1 MNDKYDD
8 KYDIMND
15 DIKNKIN
22 KIPSSSLKAK
32 LIELNSI
39 TNILLYD
46 KEDKFHN
53 EYKQIRGNYEINSF
67 NIYNKIS
74 DIIQGKLDPDKILTE
89 EDYNKYSINKDSE
102 KSEINLN
109 YKEIKDFWL
118 TALKNC
124 DYFNIN
130 KNEEKILHFLKDIKI
145 ELHENKIDL
154 TLIYF
159 FEQNEYFKNNI
170 IKKQYFYNSSN
181 EKLEKS
187 EYDEIIWNQN
197 YQNINSKEGRKENK
211 KSFFDMFNK
220 NETTKELDENEANF
234 LKNDFFPG
242 VLEYY
247 LNLVGHKKKQKDI
260 DDNILGTF
268 NFGKINIKTI
278 K

>member
-22 KIPSSSLKAK
+22 KISSSSLKAK

-67 NIYNKIS
+67 NVYNKIS
-74 DIIQGKLDPDKILTE
+74 DIIQGKLDSDKILTE

-159 FEQNEYFKNNI
+159 FEQNEFFKNNI
-170 IKKQYFYNSSN
+170 IKKHYFYNSSN

-247 LNLVGHKKKQKDI
+247 LNLIGHKKKQKDI

>member
-8 KYDIMND
+8 KYGIISD

-22 KIPSSSLKAK
+22 KISSSSLKAK
-32 LIELNSI
+32 LIEVNTI

-46 KEDKFHN
+46 KEDKFHD
-53 EYKQIRGNYEINSF
+53 EYKQIRGNCEINSF
-67 NIYNKIS
+67 KIYNKIS
-74 DIIQGKLDPDKILTE
+74 DIIQGKIDPDDILTE
-89 EDYNKYSINKDSE
+89 DDYNKYNINKDIE

-118 TALKNC
+118 IALKNC
-124 DYFNIN
+124 DYFYIN

-154 TLIYF
+154 TFIYY
-159 FEQNEYFKNNI
+159 FEKNEFFKNNI
-170 IKKQYFYNSSN
+170 LKKHYFYNSSN

-187 EYDEIIWNQN
+187 EFDEIIWNQN
-197 YQNINSKEGRKENK
+197 YKNFNLKEGRKENK

-234 LKNDFFPG
+234 LKNDFMPG

-247 LNLVGHKKKQKDI
+247 LNLVGHKRIKKDV

-268 NFGKINIKTI
+268 NLGKINIKTI

>member
-15 DIKNKIN
+15 DIKNKID

-74 DIIQGKLDPDKILTE
+74 DIIQGKLDQDKILTE
-89 EDYNKYSINKDSE
+89 EDYNKYNINKDSE

-109 YKEIKDFWL
+109 YKEINDFWL

-159 FEQNEYFKNNI
+159 FEQNEFFKNNI

-268 NFGKINIKTI
+268 NLGKINIKTI

>member
-1 MNDKYDD
+1 MENKY
-8 KYDIMND
+8 YIISE

-22 KIPSSSLKAK
+22 KISSPSLKAK

-46 KEDKFHN
+46 KEDKFHS
-53 EYKQIRGNYEINSF
+53 EYKQIRGNYEMNSF

-74 DIIQGKLDPDKILTE
+74 DVIQDKLNPDEILTE
-89 EDYNKYSINKDSE
+89 DDYSKYNIHKDSE
-102 KSEINLN
+102 KSEINIDS
-109 YKEIKDFWL
+109 KEVKDFWL
-118 TALKNC
+118 TALKNSE
-124 DYFNIN
+124 YFNIS
-130 KNEEKILHFLKDIKI
+130 KSEEKILHYLKDIKI

-154 TLIYF
+154 TMNYY
-159 FEQNEYFKNNI
+159 FEQNDYFKNNI
-170 IKKQYFYNSSN
+170 IKKHYFYNSSN

-187 EYDEIIWNQN
+187 EFDEILWNK
-197 YQNINSKEGRKENK
+197 SPKFKENEDENK
-211 KSFFDMFNK
+211 KNFFDMFNK
-220 NETTKELDENEANF
+220 DKVTKELDENEANF
-234 LKNDFFPG
+234 LKNDFMPG

-247 LNLVGHKKKQKDI
+247 LNLVKYKNKKKDIDI

>member
-22 KIPSSSLKAK
+22 KISSSSLKAK

-67 NIYNKIS
+67 NVYNKIS

-89 EDYNKYSINKDSE
+89 EDYNKYNINKDSE

-109 YKEIKDFWL
+109 HKEINDFWL

-159 FEQNEYFKNNI
+159 FKQNEFFKNNI
-170 IKKQYFYNSSN
+170 IKKHYFYNSSN

>member
-22 KIPSSSLKAK
+22 KISSSSLKAK

-53 EYKQIRGNYEINSF
+53 EYKQIRGNYEMNSF
-67 NIYNKIS
+67 SIYNKIS
-74 DIIQGKLDPDKILTE
+74 DIINGKLNPDDILTE
-89 EDYNKYSINKDSE
+89 DDYNKYSINKDSE
-102 KSEINLN
+102 KSEINID
-109 YKEIKDFWL
+109 YKEINDFWL
-118 TALKNC
+118 IALKNS
-124 DYFNIN
+124 DYFYLS
-130 KNEEKILHFLKDIKI
+130 KLEQKILHYLKDIKI
-145 ELHENKIDL
+145 ELHANKIDL

-159 FEQNEYFKNNI
+159 FDENEYFKNNI
-170 IKKQYFYNSSN
+170 IKKRYFYNSLN

-187 EYDEIIWNQN
+187 EIDEILWN
-197 YQNINSKEGRKENK
+197 KEIKFKENK
-211 KSFFDMFNK
+211 EMNKKNFFDMFNK
-220 NETTKELDENEANF
+220 DKVTKELDENEANF
-234 LKNDFFPG
+234 LKNDFMPG

-247 LNLVGHKKKQKDI
+247 LNLVRHKNKKKDI

-268 NFGKINIKTI
+268 NLGKINIKTI

>member
-22 KIPSSSLKAK
+22 KISSSSLKAK

-67 NIYNKIS
+67 NVYNKIS

-89 EDYNKYSINKDSE
+89 EDYNKYNINKDSE

-109 YKEIKDFWL
+109 HKEINDFWL

-159 FEQNEYFKNNI
+159 FKQNEFFKNNI
-170 IKKQYFYNSSN
+170 IKKHYFYNSSN

-234 LKNDFFPG
+234 LKNDFFPW

>member
-22 KIPSSSLKAK
+22 KISSSSLKAK

-67 NIYNKIS
+67 NVYNKIS

-89 EDYNKYSINKDSE
+89 EDYNKYNINKDSE

-109 YKEIKDFWL
+109 YKEINDFWL

>member
-53 EYKQIRGNYEINSF
+53 EYKQIRGNCENNSF

-268 NFGKINIKTI
+268 NLGKINIKTI

>member
-22 KIPSSSLKAK
+22 KISSSSLKAK

-89 EDYNKYSINKDSE
+89 EDYNKYNINKDSE

-109 YKEIKDFWL
+109 YKEINDFWL

-247 LNLVGHKKKQKDI
+247 LNLIGHKKKQKDF
-260 DDNILGTF
+260 DDNIL
-268 NFGKINIKTI
+268 
-278 K
+278 

>member
-1 MNDKYDD
+1 MDD
-8 KYDIMND
+8 KYDTISE

-22 KIPSSSLKAK
+22 KLSSPSLKAK

-53 EYKQIRGNYEINSF
+53 EYKQIRGNYEMNSF

-74 DIIQGKLDPDKILTE
+74 DIIKGKLNPDDILTE
-89 EDYNKYSINKDSE
+89 DDYNKYNIHKDLD
-102 KSEINLN
+102 KSEINID
-109 YKEIKDFWL
+109 YKEINDFWL
-118 TALKNC
+118 IALKNSE
-124 DYFNIN
+124 YFYIS
-130 KNEEKILHFLKDIKI
+130 KLEQKILHYLKDIKI

-159 FEQNEYFKNNI
+159 FGENEYFKNSI
-170 IKKQYFYNSSN
+170 IKKQYLYKALN

-187 EYDEIIWNQN
+187 EFDEILWN
-197 YQNINSKEGRKENK
+197 KEIKFKENK
-211 KSFFDMFNK
+211 EMNKKNFFDMFNK
-220 NETTKELDENEANF
+220 NKVTKELDENEANF
-234 LKNDFFPG
+234 LKNDFMPG

-247 LNLVGHKKKQKDI
+247 LNLVKHKNKKKGI

-268 NFGKINIKTI
+268 NLGKINIKTI

>member
-46 KEDKFHN
+46 KEDKYHN

-67 NIYNKIS
+67 NVYNKIS

>member
-22 KIPSSSLKAK
+22 KISSSSLKAK

-89 EDYNKYSINKDSE
+89 EDYNKYNINKDSE

-109 YKEIKDFWL
+109 YKEINDFWL

-159 FEQNEYFKNNI
+159 FEQNEFFKNNI
-170 IKKQYFYNSSN
+170 IKKHYFYNSSN

-187 EYDEIIWNQN
+187 EFDEIIWNQN

>member
-1 MNDKYDD
+1 MNDKYSD

-89 EDYNKYSINKDSE
+89 EDYNKYNINKDSE

-159 FEQNEYFKNNI
+159 FEQNEFFKNNI

-247 LNLVGHKKKQKDI
+247 LNLIGHKKKQKDI

>member
-22 KIPSSSLKAK
+22 KISSSSLKAK

-67 NIYNKIS
+67 NVYNKIS

-89 EDYNKYSINKDSE
+89 EDYNKYNINKDSE

-118 TALKNC
+118 TSLKNC

>member
-22 KIPSSSLKAK
+22 KISSSSLKAK

-67 NIYNKIS
+67 NVYNKIS

-159 FEQNEYFKNNI
+159 FEQNEFFKNNI
-170 IKKQYFYNSSN
+170 IKKHYFYNSSN

-187 EYDEIIWNQN
+187 EFDEIIWNQN

>member
-22 KIPSSSLKAK
+22 KISSSSLKAK

-67 NIYNKIS
+67 NVYNKIS

-234 LKNDFFPG
+234 LKNDFMPG

-247 LNLVGHKKKQKDI
+247 LNLVGHKRIKKDV

-268 NFGKINIKTI
+268 NLGKINIKTI

>member
-67 NIYNKIS
+67 NVYNKIS

-159 FEQNEYFKNNI
+159 FEQNEFFKNNI
-170 IKKQYFYNSSN
+170 IKKHYFYNSSN

-187 EYDEIIWNQN
+187 EFDEIIWNQN

>member
-67 NIYNKIS
+67 NVYNKIS

-89 EDYNKYSINKDSE
+89 EDYNKYNINKDSE

-109 YKEIKDFWL
+109 YKEINDFWL

-247 LNLVGHKKKQKDI
+247 LNLIGHKKKQKDI

-268 NFGKINIKTI
+268 NLGKINIKTI

>member
-170 IKKQYFYNSSN
+170 IKKHYFYNSSN

-187 EYDEIIWNQN
+187 EFDEIIWNQN

>member
-154 TLIYF
+154 TFIYF
-159 FEQNEYFKNNI
+159 FEQNEFFKNNI
-170 IKKQYFYNSSN
+170 IKKHYFYNSSN

-187 EYDEIIWNQN
+187 EFDEIIWNQN

>member
-22 KIPSSSLKAK
+22 KISSSSLKAK

-67 NIYNKIS
+67 NVYNKIS

-89 EDYNKYSINKDSE
+89 EDYNKYNINKDSE

-109 YKEIKDFWL
+109 YKEINDFWL

-220 NETTKELDENEANF
+220 NETTKELDEN
-234 LKNDFFPG
+234 
-242 VLEYY
+242 
-247 LNLVGHKKKQKDI
+247 
-260 DDNILGTF
+260 
-268 NFGKINIKTI
+268 
-278 K
+278 

>member
-89 EDYNKYSINKDSE
+89 EDYNKYNINKDSE

-109 YKEIKDFWL
+109 YKEINDFWL

-247 LNLVGHKKKQKDI
+247 LNLIGHKKKQKDI

-268 NFGKINIKTI
+268 NLGKINIKTI